1 MVSLMSFKEVT
12 KPSLKF
18 ASIKT
23 SKPSLLLVE
32 IKQESIST
40 RLQATTVRELKLT
53 WEPRIMLLSCLMLI
67 KMMQLMP

>member
-32 IKQESIST
+32 IKQENIST
-40 RLQATTVRELKLT
+40 RLQATTVRELK
-53 WEPRIMLLSCLMLI
+53 
-67 KMMQLMP
+67 